1 MRNYILG
8 CIAMTVSA
16 LVVSEAQADCLRELK
31 LPGTVDTRSTV
42 QRSFTLSRPGA
53 VINVM
58 TDSMK
63 DSLAIR
69 VQRPRGG
76 SACTPRGAPSNWT
89 CAPAI
94 NRKRNEG
101 VHKIYITNRLRR
113 AVTYTVSC
121 YNPP

>member
-1 MRNYILG
+1 MRTCILG
-8 CIAMTVSA
+8 CIAMTVSG
-16 LVVSEAQADCLRELK
+16 LVVSEAQADCLRELT

-53 VINVM
+53 GIGVM
-58 TDSMK
+58 TDSMN

-69 VQRPRGG
+69 VVRPRGG

-89 CAPAI
+89 CATTI
-94 NRKRNEG
+94 RRKRDEG
-101 VHKIYITNRLRR
+101 VYKIYITNRLRR

-121 YNPP
+121 FNPP